1 MKSSK
6 CCSHII
12 DDEVELKT
20 NDLLKVRK
28 ASKADKQK
36 GRSPQYCK
44 STRECCFQLNT
55 QSLFFLYRMRSRDFW
70 RGRAGQINWGITN
83 SSSVFH

>member
-6 CCSHII
+6 YCSRII

-44 STRECCFQLNT
+44 SARECCFQLNT
-55 QSLFFLYRMRSRDFW
+55 QPLFFLYRMRSRDFW
-70 RGRAGQINWGITN
+70 
-83 SSSVFH
+83 

>member
-6 CCSHII
+6 YCSRVI

-44 STRECCFQLNT
+44 SARECCFQLNT
-55 QSLFFLYRMRSRDFW
+55 QPLFFPLQDAFTGLLARE
-70 RGRAGQINWGITN
+70 GRTKQLG
-83 SSSVFH
+83 H